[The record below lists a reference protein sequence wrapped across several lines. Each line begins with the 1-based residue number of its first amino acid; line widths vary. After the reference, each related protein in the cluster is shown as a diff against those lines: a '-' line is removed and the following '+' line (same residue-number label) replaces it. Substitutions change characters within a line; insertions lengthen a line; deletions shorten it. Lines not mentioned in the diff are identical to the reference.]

1 MLHTFFFVLS
11 FVMDYNAAADALRGG
26 FLLGLTDSCLVC
38 VAVVWLS
45 IRSEIT
51 AGYRGRPL
59 RSYVK

>member
-11 FVMDYNAAADALRGG
+11 FVMDYNAAADGLRSG

-51 AGYRGRPL
+51 AGNRGMLFRGQ
-59 RSYVK
+59 VN